1 MTSNEKVINH
11 KFIKLINIYNFYFDH
26 YSIGLCLNSSNF
38 KFQNMTTSNNIWK

>member
-11 KFIKLINIYNFYFDH
+11 KFIKLIKIYNFYFGH

-38 KFQNMTTSNNIWK
+38 EFQKMTTSNNIWK